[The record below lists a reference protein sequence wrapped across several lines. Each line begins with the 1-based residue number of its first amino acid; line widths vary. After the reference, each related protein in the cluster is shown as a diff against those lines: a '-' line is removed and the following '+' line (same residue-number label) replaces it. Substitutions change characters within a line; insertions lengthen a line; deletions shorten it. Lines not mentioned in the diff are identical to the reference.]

1 MTHDLF
7 SYVPF
12 RSIIPPILLS
22 IASTVAAQSRPASTQ
37 PAPASRA
44 ATQPASSPTR
54 DFREDRTAGYKLDDG
69 PFAVGSEDDFELY
82 DKARDKKL
90 QMTIRYPKGVPQ
102 DRKLPLII
110 FSHGAGGASDAFSDL
125 SEHWAGHGYVVIH
138 PTHSDSLKL
147 RRKSGEDLSA
157 LRADPDQLRRNV
169 NIVDRIADVRLI
181 LDSLEKIEAKF
192 APLKLGGEGRIDRA
206 HMAIAGHSAGA
217 YTAQVALGAKIRTLR
232 PGAAGQRLAE
242 GRFRAGILISGQGL
256 TNRTFQRDSWSEMKK
271 PMMVFAG
278 SLDVAAIGNETPES
292 RRHPYEFAP
301 AGNKFLVYIEGAT
314 HGSYQGKALARL
326 LNEKP
331 TTDIRLISDAVS
343 SATLAF
349 WDCYLGKA
357 NDGCEYLQGEKLAK
371 LGGGAVEYKK
381 K

>member
-1 MTHDLF
+1 MMYETH
-7 SYVPF
+7 SVVSF
-12 RSIIPPILLS
+12 RYSRLAALVL
-22 IASTVAAQSRPASTQ
+22 IASTAAAQSKPASTQ
-37 PAPASRA
+37 PAPATGA
-44 ATQPASSPTR
+44 ASQPATLPAR
-54 DFREDRTAGYKLDDG
+54 EFREDRTAGYKLDDG
-69 PFAVGSEDDFELY
+69 PFAVGSEDDFEIY

-90 QMTIRYPKGVPQ
+90 QMTIRYPKAVPQ
-102 DRKLPLII
+102 ARKLPLII
-110 FSHGAGGASDAFSDL
+110 FSHGAGGSSDAFSEL

-169 NIVDRIADVRLI
+169 NIVDRIADIRLI

-192 APLKLGGEGRIDRA
+192 APLKRGEEGRIDRA

-232 PGAAGQRLAE
+232 PGAAGQKLAE
-242 GRFRAGILISGQGL
+242 DRFRAGIIISGQGL

-301 AGNKFLVYIEGAT
+301 PGNKYLVYIAGAT
-314 HGSYQGKALARL
+314 HGSYQGKSLSRL

-331 TTDIRLISDAVS
+331 TTDIRLIADTVS

-349 WDCYLGKA
+349 LDCYLGKV
-357 NDGCEYLQGEKLAK
+357 NDGCEYLQAEKLVK
-371 LGGGAVEYKK
+371 LSGGAVEYKK